1 MIPATTRRAQF
12 ARYLVAGAVNTA
24 LTYALLVVGMRW
36 IGYLAA
42 YTVAYAAGVFLGYA
56 LQSRF
61 VFRVPFRWSAAL
73 RFPLVYV
80 VQYLFG
86 AMLLWLLAGRFHSD
100 ARVAALV
107 VVIANVPLGFV
118 LSRLVLLRHRSVSSA
133 RDR

>member
-1 MIPATTRRAQF
+1 MSPATTPRLQF

-24 LTYALLVVGMRW
+24 VTYALLVVAMGW

-42 YTVAYAAGVFLGYA
+42 YTLVYALGVVFGYW

-61 VFRVPFRWSAAL
+61 VFGVAFRWSAAL
-73 RFPLVYV
+73 RFPLVYI

-86 AMLLWLLAGRFHSD
+86 AALLWLLAGRLHVD

-107 VVIANVPLGFV
+107 VVIANVPLGFL
-118 LSRLVLLRHRSVSSA
+118 LSRRVLVRDRSVSSA